1 MINFLIPSPATCL
14 PGSGWIF
21 HKAGKADIPVASKSG
36 DSMPVNRAFMQKGDY
51 KQLTYY
57 WFPMRGRILTNA
69 YQMKMYTFWD
79 ALTRQRTDGALVR
92 LITMV
97 YENEDLEDAEQRLQG
112 FMREILPVLEEYLP
126 Q

>member
-1 MINFLIPSPATCL
+1 
-14 PGSGWIF
+14 
-21 HKAGKADIPVASKSG
+21 
-36 DSMPVNRAFMQKGDY
+36 MPVNRAFMQKGDY